1 MTDQIFGKDMLE
13 HRFPFN
19 IMRYIHDKDNRPLMH
34 SHDFVELVYVVKGE
48 ATHCFEGDS
57 YPLCAGDVFIINPN
71 ENHSFEFEDKQM
83 IEIVNCLFMP
93 DLIHNTCLRELGVS
107 DSLDY
112 FYVLPFLSPDER
124 FHHRLKLSERET
136 SAVLQLLTFVMKEWE
151 VKRSGYM
158 TLIRLKLVE
167 LFIHLSRIYKDWI
180 DSNRSD
186 MKLRSNHLLIQRING
201 FLERH
206 YDEKLSVSDLGARF
220 NISNRQLNRI
230 YKQETGMTVVEHIHA
245 IRIEHAK
252 QMLMEGEEKVLHV
265 AQRVGY
271 DDPAFFSQLFRRYVG
286 CSPGK
291 FRGHGKHEI

>member
-1 MTDQIFGKDMLE
+1 MSNDMLRE
-13 HRFPFN
+13 RRFPFDLLRFVHN
-19 IMRYIHDKDNRPLMH
+19 SQSRPGMH

-48 ATHCFEGDS
+48 ATHCFEGDR
-57 YPLCAGDVFIINPN
+57 YPLRAGDVFIINPH
-71 ENHSFEFEDKQM
+71 EEHTFEFDDGQE
-83 IEIVNCLFMP
+83 IEIINCLFLP
-93 DLIHNTCLRELGVS
+93 DLIHDTCLRELGVD

-136 SAVLQLLTFVMKEWE
+136 SAVLQLLSFMMHELMQ
-151 VKRSGYM
+151 KRTGYM

-167 LFIHLSRIYKDWI
+167 LFIMLSRIYKDWVNL
-180 DSNRSD
+180 NRD
-186 MKLRSNHLLIQRING
+186 ETKLRSNHLLVQRING

-206 YDEKLSVSDLGARF
+206 YDEKLNVAELGSRF

-230 YKQETGMTVVEHIHA
+230 YKQETGLTVVEKIHH

-252 QMLMEGEEKVLHV
+252 QLLVEGEEKVLHV
-265 AQRVGY
+265 AQKVGY

-291 FRGHGKHEI
+291 FRAGG